1 MWSERGAPG
10 KRRGRDE
17 TEGAVSQRVKKVATA
32 TFLRGMCARWTSIPQ
47 GKVGPSC
54 ASGVISEAHVP
65 GNDGFSFDSCGCGRR
80 NSARL
85 SSGKGSL
92 TVCETAGA
100 VSVLRSVRARSKP
113 EQGGGMV
120 GGAGAAAPPA
130 AGGPLRP
137 GGADGPGHGLCL
149 RPGGLCSAG
158 PPQGRGGGGVRRLPG
173 PVGARRAGG
182 TGQAPPLAGPGG
194 AQQGPQPPAGAGR

>member
-54 ASGVISEAHVP
+54 ARGVISEAHVP

-130 AGGPLRP
+130 
-137 GGADGPGHGLCL
+137 
-149 RPGGLCSAG
+149 
-158 PPQGRGGGGVRRLPG
+158 GRGGPERQP
-173 PVGARRAGG
+173 
-182 TGQAPPLAGPGG
+182 GPGG
-194 AQQGPQPPAGAGR
+194 RMAVRRDVSAPVTPSRRGAVPTPCDPQYSNRRTLW